1 MKGERGF
8 ALVLT
13 LIVTA
18 LLVALTA
25 EFVNEVF
32 VDTSARQNFVDGQQ
46 ASIMAIS
53 GVSACITGL
62 QTIQTKHPSYT
73 SLADLDLLAKLLNIQ
88 DERGTL
94 LVTIEDESGKINLN
108 SGWGDNGSPLP
119 PYSDFATRL
128 FKNNGIPLDLLDTL
142 ADWRDTNDEPH
153 PAGAETTYY
162 RTLKPPYSAKNNRL
176 ETVEELRLV
185 KGFDAATVGK
195 LRPFATVYA
204 DCTKINVNT
213 APQEVIAAL
222 ADDMTKELAKQVVDY
237 RMTTPFQTV
246 NDLANVPG
254 MPGKIVQGLQVYA
267 STTGTAYRIVSQA
280 TVGETIRVIEA
291 VVTTAGQSLYWR
303 EY

>member
-1 MKGERGF
+1 MKGEKGF
-8 ALVLT
+8 ALILT

-46 ASIMAIS
+46 ASIMAKS
-53 GVSACITGL
+53 GMSACITGL
-62 QTIQTKHPSYT
+62 QTLQIKHPSYT

-128 FKNNGIPLDLLDTL
+128 FKNTGIPLDLLDTL

-162 RTLKPPYSAKNNRL
+162 RSLKPPYGAKNNRL

-195 LRPFATVYA
+195 LRPFVTVYA

-222 ADDMTKELAKQVVDY
+222 ADDMTKEQAKQVVDY
-237 RMTTPFQTV
+237 RMMTPFQNV

-254 MPGKIVQGLQVYA
+254 MSSKIVQGLQLYA
-267 STTGTAYRIVSQA
+267 SATGTAYRIVSQA
-280 TVGETIRVIEA
+280 TVGETTRVIEA